1 MNQTLDVQE
10 LSLVIAVERQD
21 PSVLT
26 PDFLRYS
33 DIIPQ
38 DWELATQ
45 PVRSQQGAQVSYQN
59 GVSILA
65 YPNRTVFVESI
76 AAKPL
81 ESVEIARIAQRY
93 SEVLRNLPFQ
103 ASGVNLRGHALFP
116 GDANAAHQYL
126 CNTLLSPGHW
136 QTLGS
141 APMRAGLN
149 LVYTFERNLMNLSV
163 QEAIARLPEQEQ
175 VPVVLFTANFETPLK
190 AQSEAERLTQLH
202 QSLQSWQID
211 LAKYRE
217 VVEQLLVSKQTEQ
230 LIFPMS
236 PLSV

>member
-1 MNQTLDVQE
+1 
-10 LSLVIAVERQD
+10 
-21 PSVLT
+21 
-26 PDFLRYS
+26 
-33 DIIPQ
+33 
-38 DWELATQ
+38 
-45 PVRSQQGAQVSYQN
+45 
-59 GVSILA
+59 
-65 YPNRTVFVESI
+65 
-76 AAKPL
+76 
-81 ESVEIARIAQRY
+81 
-93 SEVLRNLPFQ
+93 
-103 ASGVNLRGHALFP
+103 
-116 GDANAAHQYL
+116 
-126 CNTLLSPGHW
+126 
-136 QTLGS
+136 
-141 APMRAGLN
+141 MRAGLN